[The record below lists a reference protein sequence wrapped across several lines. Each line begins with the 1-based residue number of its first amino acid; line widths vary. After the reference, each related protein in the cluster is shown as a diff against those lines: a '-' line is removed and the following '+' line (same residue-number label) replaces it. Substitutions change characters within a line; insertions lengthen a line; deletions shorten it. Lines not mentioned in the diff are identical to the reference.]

1 MVNLNTLKK
10 MDKDDLLNLIGLETR
25 RDTTEQF
32 LPVLGAF
39 AAGILVGAGL
49 GLLLA
54 PKPGNQLRD
63 DLKQRLASGQ
73 ELLNNTVNRN
83 SDNAQAQGGTPNPTT
98 RTA

>member
-10 MDKDDLLNLIGLETR
+10 MDKDDLLHLIGLETR
-25 RDTTEQF
+25 RDTAEQI
-32 LPVLGAF
+32 LPVIGVF
-39 AAGILVGAGL
+39 AAGLLVGAGL

-63 DLKQRLASGQ
+63 DLRQRLASGQ
-73 ELLNNTVNRN
+73 EYLTNAINRG
-83 SDNAQAQGGTPNPTT
+83 DNAQQQGSTAPSS

>member
-1 MVNLNTLKK
+1 MVNLNSLKK
-10 MDKDDLLNLIGLETR
+10 LDKDDLLHLIGLETR
-25 RDTTEQF
+25 RDTTEQL

-73 ELLNNTVNRN
+73 EYLSNAVSRGGV
-83 SDNAQAQGGTPNPTT
+83 DNAQQPGASSSVS

>member
-1 MVNLNTLKK
+1 MVNLNSLKK

-25 RDTTEQF
+25 RDTTDTL
-32 LPVLGAF
+32 LPVIGAF

-63 DLKQRLASGQ
+63 DLRQRLASGQ
-73 ELLNNTVNRN
+73 ELINNAVSRTGENIQQQGTSPRN
-83 SDNAQAQGGTPNPTT
+83 A
-98 RTA
+98 

>member
-1 MVNLNTLKK
+1 MNLNALKK
-10 MDKDDLLNLIGLETR
+10 MDKDDLLNLIGLESR
-25 RDTTEQF
+25 RSAAEDV

-63 DLKQRLASGQ
+63 DLKQRLQSGQ
-73 ELLNNTVNRN
+73 EYLTNTLGKGETAP
-83 SDNAQAQGGTPNPTT
+83 SQGAPSSVS

>member
-10 MDKDDLLNLIGLETR
+10 MDKDDLLHLIGLETR
-25 RDTTEQF
+25 RDTAEQI
-32 LPVLGAF
+32 LPVIGVF
-39 AAGILVGAGL
+39 AAGLLVGAGL

-63 DLKQRLASGQ
+63 DLRQRLASGQ
-73 ELLNNTVNRN
+73 EYLTNAINRG
-83 SDNAQAQGGTPNPTT
+83 DTAQQQGSTTPSS

>member
-1 MVNLNTLKK
+1 MNLNALKK
-10 MDKDDLLNLIGLETR
+10 MDKDDLLNLIGLESR
-25 RDTTEQF
+25 RSAAEDV

-63 DLKQRLASGQ
+63 DLKQRLQSGQ
-73 ELLNNTVNRN
+73 EYLTNTLGKGET
-83 SDNAQAQGGTPNPTT
+83 SPSQGAQSPSS

>member
-1 MVNLNTLKK
+1 MNLNALKK
-10 MDKDDLLNLIGLETR
+10 MDKDDLLNLIGLESR
-25 RDTTEQF
+25 RSAAEDV

-54 PKPGNQLRD
+54 PKAGNQLRD
-63 DLKQRLASGQ
+63 DLKQRLQSGQ
-73 ELLNNTVNRN
+73 DYLSNTLGR
-83 SDNAQAQGGTPNPTT
+83 SETSPSQGAQPPVS

>member
-25 RDTTEQF
+25 RDTTEQL

-73 ELLNNTVNRN
+73 EYLNNAVSRTAENI
-83 SDNAQAQGGTPNPTT
+83 QQQGTPSSPRNG
-98 RTA
+98 